1 MILQVLHPRESWESD
16 GPIRRPKWDG
26 CDGPLRFLLQSTK
39 RMAMT
44 GDSEWLILGNNIV
57 NNGDYSNNHDNNGD
71 E

>member
-1 MILQVLHPRESWESD
+1 
-16 GPIRRPKWDG
+16 
-26 CDGPLRFLLQSTK
+26 
-39 RMAMT
+39 MAMT

>member
-1 MILQVLHPRESWESD
+1 M
-16 GPIRRPKWDG
+16 GIRRPKNWDG
-26 CDGPLRFLLQSTK
+26 CDGPIRFLLQSTK
-39 RMAMT
+39 RMAMN